1 MYGID
6 DNGIVDGLGKPTIK
20 FEFDTNDE
28 LKRFLND
35 NKENLIENYVDV
47 DYTESNESTDTKQGK
62 QKSLK
67 GCLRGLGKPPA
78 DIFNVPENQLKT
90 FGFSPTYERLTDYSH
105 LIDTA
110 DNTDQLT
117 GYGFDGATLKTL
129 VNVCQQYRHQVAKLA
144 DHLKA
149 DTPDQSAFNIWH
161 WLHCN
166 VKYNYD
172 TAGKEEIRTPART
185 WADRKRG
192 VDCDCLSVLTACL
205 LLNMGYNPKFEI
217 VAFSNKPQ
225 YSHIFVNLNG
235 MAIDRVLPMFNRRPS
250 LITKT
255 MFMDIPVYQLSGV
268 DDTAIMNGLNGL
280 YSSTL
285 SKIASGTAS
294 KKDRLNFRK
303 TQVLVTLQGTDYNA
317 FRLAGL
323 LMPYVSDIDEM
334 GNYYFDNEN
343 VADVAVAGENELVAA
358 ELRGADEY
366 TLGKLFKKIGKAL
379 KKAAKSTVKAVK
391 KVAKSTGKAVKT
403 VAKQTAKVTKAA
415 VKSAANAVKATA
427 NVVKAG
433 AQAAAGKGK
442 AAKATLKKAGAQVK
456 KAVVQPVKTVAKATK
471 EIVKKAVVQP
481 VKTAVK
487 VTVINPTKKVVKG
500 TVKAVKTVAK
510 TAAKVVKKTLKIAGK
525 VFKVIFVKLNPATV
539 LMRNSLR
546 LLVALNFVGM
556 ATKLNVANMTKD
568 QAIKD
573 GYTAKM
579 WDDAKKAKDRVIKFF
594 TKLGGKKANIEKA
607 IVNGA
612 KKKALFKKDYKPTS
626 KIVETGNDN
635 ATLSGTESPIIT
647 GIDGLGAA
655 VTIGS
660 ALASVGAF
668 IGKIWKWIANI
679 AKTAGKAVAKAT
691 VKTGQ
696 AVAKA
701 TKKTGQA
708 IATATKKTGQAV
720 AKAAKKTGQAIATAT
735 KKTGQAVAT
744 AAKKTGALVKKVAD
758 KMPDGVKQTV
768 KDVANTL
775 KDNAVNKLK
784 DKLQKKSEEKL
795 PQEQLP
801 QSVTKK
807 SNLPLILGIS
817 AGVLTIGAIAYSM
830 SKKKSK
836 AA

>member
-129 VNVCQQYRHQVAKLA
+129 VNVCQRYRHQVAKLA

-192 VDCDCLSVLTACL
+192 VDCDCLSVFTACL
-205 LLNMGYNPKFEI
+205 LLNMGYSPKFEI

-250 LITKT
+250 LISKT

-268 DDTAIMNGLNGL
+268 DDTEIMNGLNGL

-285 SKIASGTAS
+285 SKIAAGTAS

-391 KVAKSTGKAVKT
+391 KVAKSTGKAVKAVAKTTGKAVKT

-442 AAKATLKKAGAQVK
+442 AAKATLKKAGTQVK
-456 KAVVQPVKTVAKATK
+456 KTVVQPVKTVAKATK

-708 IATATKKTGQAV
+708 IATATKKTGQA
-720 AKAAKKTGQAIATAT
+720 I
-735 KKTGQAVAT
+735 AT

-768 KDVANTL
+768 KD
-775 KDNAVNKLK
+775 
-784 DKLQKKSEEKL
+784 EENL

-801 QSVTKK
+801 QSITKK